1 MEAREIAAKTQVIE
15 QSAKAQVL
23 GLRGIVEKYDY
34 LPYVA
39 AQHPDVLNVL
49 REPENLVLKGKLNQ
63 YFSALKS
70 ETGVAALYVISVQGV
85 TLAASNWN
93 SRDSFVGQSYRQ
105 RPYFEDALA
114 GRTGL
119 FYGLGLT
126 TGTSGLFIAKPVLSG
141 SVVMGIMVVKV
152 SLDALVNVWSK
163 SAEPLVLQD
172 SRGIVFLS
180 SVPDWLYH
188 SRKPL
193 SEKDLMWLQLHSQ
206 YGSARRYTVLPWRI
220 DRSDKSDKA
229 PEFVLHAMVN
239 DKMHSY
245 LASETFLPEL
255 GWTLIVTSDLE
266 DVRQAKLEALV
277 IATLLSI
284 VLLLGILYWRLHQRR
299 MIEQQHARKE
309 LEQRV
314 LERTHDLQEAQAF
327 RKAMED
333 SLLVGMIARD
343 DTGKIIY
350 VNNALS
356 DMVGYSQEELLNRLP
371 PYPYWHPDDLDKH
384 WYNNG
389 QLLNGHSASHGF
401 ESRIRH
407 RCGEDLF
414 IMVYTAPLINSN
426 GVRQGWMSSIVDI
439 TIQKQIK
446 DRHQEQERKL
456 QRSARLASLGEMA
469 STLAHELNQPLMA
482 ISNFALAAKALT
494 NESAPVMLGS
504 ALQEI
509 VAQSKRASEIVK
521 RVRSLINP
529 QRRAYEIVSIQIVI
543 TDALAMLQHEI
554 QQTQTVITTDI
565 EANLPATRGD
575 GVLLQ
580 QVVINLCQNAM
591 QAMEA
596 LPLTQHR
603 LAISAKQIERTI
615 QVRVADAGQGVP
627 DHLLEQVFT
636 SFFTTKADGL
646 GLGLNICR
654 TVIEAHGGRIVV
666 ENSEEGG
673 AVFLFTLPISQ

>member
-1 MEAREIAAKTQVIE
+1 
-15 QSAKAQVL
+15 
-23 GLRGIVEKYDY
+23 
-34 LPYVA
+34 
-39 AQHPDVLNVL
+39 
-49 REPENLVLKGKLNQ
+49 
-63 YFSALKS
+63 
-70 ETGVAALYVISVQGV
+70 
-85 TLAASNWN
+85 
-93 SRDSFVGQSYRQ
+93 
-105 RPYFEDALA
+105 
-114 GRTGL
+114 
-119 FYGLGLT
+119 
-126 TGTSGLFIAKPVLSG
+126 
-141 SVVMGIMVVKV
+141 
-152 SLDALVNVWSK
+152 
-163 SAEPLVLQD
+163 
-172 SRGIVFLS
+172 
-180 SVPDWLYH
+180 
-188 SRKPL
+188 
-193 SEKDLMWLQLHSQ
+193 
-206 YGSARRYTVLPWRI
+206 
-220 DRSDKSDKA
+220 
-229 PEFVLHAMVN
+229 
-239 DKMHSY
+239 
-245 LASETFLPEL
+245 
-255 GWTLIVTSDLE
+255 
-266 DVRQAKLEALV
+266 
-277 IATLLSI
+277 
-284 VLLLGILYWRLHQRR
+284 
-299 MIEQQHARKE
+299 
-309 LEQRV
+309 
-314 LERTHDLQEAQAF
+314 
-327 RKAMED
+327 
-333 SLLVGMIARD
+333 
-343 DTGKIIY
+343 
-350 VNNALS
+350 
-356 DMVGYSQEELLNRLP
+356 
-371 PYPYWHPDDLDKH
+371 
-384 WYNNG
+384 
-389 QLLNGHSASHGF
+389 
-401 ESRIRH
+401 
-407 RCGEDLF
+407 
-414 IMVYTAPLINSN
+414 MVYTAPLINSN

-439 TIQKQIK
+439 TVQKQIK

-596 LPLTQHR
+596 LPLTQQR

-615 QVRVADAGQGVP
+615 QVRVADEGQGVP